1 MKRSNDITG
10 VLLLC
15 SQLYRQ
21 SLIVM
26 NMGSKQTCDADPCC
40 ISQKEGDH
48 HLPVN
53 HPYIATPGAHDRPK
67 GLQTTD
73 CMHQCLTAS
82 STCVTATAFV
92 EINTAHANLL

>member
-40 ISQKEGDH
+40 ISQKEGDNPWCTRPSKGIANNRLH
-48 HLPVN
+48 ASVSDSKFHLR
-53 HPYIATPGAHDRPK
+53 DRNSI
-67 GLQTTD
+67 
-73 CMHQCLTAS
+73 C
-82 STCVTATAFV
+82 
-92 EINTAHANLL
+92 